1 MSTDKGY
8 TKIPNKIIEAAIR
21 YDLTSLEWVALMY
34 VIRKTYGWRKE
45 SDTISVRKIAN
56 DTGHDARALR
66 RAVGKLVSK
75 GIVTVTS
82 HGAGKINSMRIN
94 DPVRWDKLR
103 VRRPGVSEPSP
114 GGQATLTGGGQS
126 ALTTEGQATPHKR
139 KKDTIKETITK
150 ESVFVPEN
158 ERTPF
163 TDEELREMGW
173 LNE

>member
-21 YDLTSLEWVALMY
+21 CDLTSLEWVALIY

-45 SDTISVRKIAN
+45 SDTISVRKIAK
-56 DTGHDARALR
+56 DTGHDARALQ
-66 RAVGKLVSK
+66 RAVAKLVNK

-82 HGAGKINSMRIN
+82 RGAGKINSMRVN
-94 DPVRWDKLR
+94 DPVSWGKLT
-103 VRRPGVSEPSP
+103 VRRPAVSEPSP
-114 GGQATLTGGGQS
+114 YGQATATTDGQT
-126 ALTTEGQATPHKR
+126 AVTTDGQLTTHKR

-150 ESVFVPEN
+150 ERVYTPSD

>member
-21 YDLTSLEWVALMY
+21 CDLTSLEWVALMY

-45 SDTISVRKIAN
+45 SDTISVRKIAK
-56 DTGHDARALR
+56 DTGHDARALQ
-66 RAVGKLVSK
+66 RAVAKLVNK
-75 GIVTVTS
+75 GIVTVTP
-82 HGAGKINSMRIN
+82 HGAGKINSMRVN
-94 DPVRWDKLR
+94 NPVSWGKLT
-103 VRRPGVSEPSP
+103 VKRPAVSEPSP
-114 GGQATLTGGGQS
+114 YGQS
-126 ALTTEGQATPHKR
+126 AVTTDGQLTTHKR